1 MVDFMQDNWKVKVD
15 YPINGEWIGKTFFRV
30 YGPYESDYNIESV
43 EIREA
48 ITDYEFVGREK
59 EGECMISM
67 FSPRSIKGV
76 FVEDNQATIR
86 ILENGKSPTFRHTD
100 KTQRVNL
107 SWLEEQFKR
116 RWYKLVHGPSM
127 LQAADI
133 LTKPFV
139 NAEKWK
145 LAVKL
150 LALTPTK
157 KITPPKALASA
168 SEAITPPIIAT
179 PSTGGPAAKSDT
191 KRLIVEVCCHPESK
205 LSQTNRKW
213 SEGCEVLQ
221 FTEEFDLNE
230 VENQMRIAEYVNSFK
245 GDVKPFIWI
254 SLPCTGGTPW
264 TYINMKNP
272 SAREKVLKHVR
283 EFDRLWISLKSFL
296 RMLNCEVHIALEWP
310 RKCRYWKLTKV
321 AKLLNFYGMI
331 AYHFDGC
338 ALGMVNQD
346 NDPLKKPWTVATNHA
361 GVGKA
366 LSKFQCTCNRRHAPG
381 RGIALKKTEEYTFRM
396 TDAIHKALTRQH
408 PALKLTCCA
417 LIAPFCSPVFVMLT
431 RAIQMAKACAVAGR
445 PAILERITQWEG
457 VVNTLKA
464 AIAVAT
470 WDDPQVLLREMEGC
484 RLPLANIVEPMLGGG
499 NAEGAYDTLAE
510 VYKNTPDG
518 FLAMCPYPPG
528 GEVDL
533 LIVSDSSLALVPD
546 PNAGK
551 ASCFSGG
558 DLLKP
563 WGDIRGIYTKMLW
576 GKGLNHMVQYIP
588 EAIDDIE
595 STNRAHG
602 RPVLPVLVIVGW
614 AGNDVYGEGGYRG
627 VHWIHRAAYNKSAA
641 DREVTANWCERQKAR
656 VERSVNE
663 LGQLKRDEPRIL
675 DIVVVGNADADI
687 FALPSAYNETMRV
700 HIRALRED
708 HGIQTLDT
716 TLMLARTVRYD
727 KVHLEDD
734 VINRKYV
741 TNFLQ
746 AVADC
751 HLAYLKL
758 ISVDDH
764 LRTLPR
770 IDDLQEQKNYPNL
783 TILKAA
789 YQLEID
795 SNVSSPKDLPQRPD
809 PEKLML
815 DADVEIFNWVL
826 QAEESATASA
836 DREVESWLRDIP
848 EEDQA
853 LEPMHHDNADSDDE
867 AVKVQALTMDD
878 RILARRKGLSEEHDQ
893 EWQDATYAAED
904 EDEDFKGWDLIEDD
918 KRPPGVVASDPVHE
932 EEKELDLDDL
942 ETVASVEIVDEEEFH
957 DAEEGQAEPIDD
969 DDDDDMA
976 VIDKVSSMQASKS
989 DARGDPEPMDVDDQG
1004 NKMVQSTASAK
1015 TWKTEMAQ
1023 SSSSAKTWKTEMAQS
1038 TSSAKTWRTDTTA
1051 AASAGATPSDPTS
1064 KLKPKKKAMPKRL
1077 KVVDEGH
1084 GPSAE
1089 QFDTSKFASA
1099 QDLVWIEPDNMAGVP
1114 VRKVDYG
1121 RLGSISHAMSDYLRG
1136 HRLFH
1141 RRPSPEIRRTDL
1153 SMDFKALVRHLQ
1165 GDFAHLREEEVLMVV
1180 RNSPMRRFRVQVNGL
1195 SSGKLRWTPVRI
1207 RAIQGH
1213 RAFLVEQGGM
1223 SSMIKTMFTF
1233 DENFD
1238 QTKIDDPSVHPA
1250 FSAMPEGSPVW
1261 HKFPRV
1267 VYHTCDQAAFNSI
1280 IKHGLIPGGFP
1291 YKTGRAH
1298 NFFNSTP
1305 PWKAEMKK
1313 LQGTRAGR
1321 PIAIAFDMELMMQM
1335 GYKLFATD
1343 EAILSPDWISNQP
1356 MINAFDMRSG
1366 EFFYINRAYVN
1377 HRKAYQEVL
1386 KEAKAE
1392 FDPTDVLMSRMEML
1406 MENAQL
1412 NFEGIKERIEF
1423 GKLLPF
1429 SRREDIEVEK
1439 STATRE
1445 GEPASGSQLVSGYTV
1460 GKMAAMTSTDACGF
1474 QRRGRNGPGGGN
1486 WNRGQGRH
1494 GFELQFKDISYNQIQ
1509 DTPQVRCSHPICGYL
1524 MMDGHLKCP
1533 RCFRQMEPVTDANI
1547 ATEVARREAMART
1560 RGVPFSMDKVIF
1572 NHPRRGR
1579 VARQPEKG
1587 SSSSSTAVR
1596 TRSTYGNLRDMAK
1609 NYVRSFKKRGFK
1621 DLVDRLVRDPF
1632 FQFNAANQNLVPEAL
1647 LFIERLAGCVSPTIE
1662 RTKAQVLGEKLEM
1675 ATKLIFVPSSEREPD
1690 QPLDLHTEVFVSH
1703 RGVFLDIGQFAVYV
1717 AKFIKPRQRPL
1728 PIVYGWGNR
1737 DFVPDASDAKEIA
1750 KELVEFSKLQWS
1762 NFASQQTHKESET
1775 TGDDREV
1782 SLPHASAAISRPEH
1796 ERPHHE
1802 QFEPNLGKPAR
1813 GGPYGQ
1819 GGGGKGHHKGGGQTK
1834 GKGQQK
1840 GKGKQGRSPPGGVA
1854 YGDFEGDSYW
1864 VQGYRYTWYWNQ
1876 QRGWYWRWT

>member
-1 MVDFMQDNWKVKVD
+1 MH
-15 YPINGEWIGKTFFRV
+15 YRH
-30 YGPYESDYNIESV
+30 
-43 EIREA
+43 R
-48 ITDYEFVGREK
+48 
-59 EGECMISM
+59 
-67 FSPRSIKGV
+67 
-76 FVEDNQATIR
+76 
-86 ILENGKSPTFRHTD
+86 KS
-100 KTQRVNL
+100 KML
-107 SWLEEQFKR
+107 SLC
-116 RWYKLVHGPSM
+116 G
-127 LQAADI
+127 
-133 LTKPFV
+133 
-139 NAEKWK
+139 
-145 LAVKL
+145 
-150 LALTPTK
+150 
-157 KITPPKALASA
+157 
-168 SEAITPPIIAT
+168 
-179 PSTGGPAAKSDT
+179 
-191 KRLIVEVCCHPESK
+191 
-205 LSQTNRKW
+205 SQ
-213 SEGCEVLQ
+213 
-221 FTEEFDLNE
+221 
-230 VENQMRIAEYVNSFK
+230 
-245 GDVKPFIWI
+245 
-254 SLPCTGGTPW
+254 
-264 TYINMKNP
+264 
-272 SAREKVLKHVR
+272 
-283 EFDRLWISLKSFL
+283 
-296 RMLNCEVHIALEWP
+296 
-310 RKCRYWKLTKV
+310 
-321 AKLLNFYGMI
+321 
-331 AYHFDGC
+331 
-338 ALGMVNQD
+338 
-346 NDPLKKPWTVATNHA
+346 
-361 GVGKA
+361 
-366 LSKFQCTCNRRHAPG
+366 
-381 RGIALKKTEEYTFRM
+381 
-396 TDAIHKALTRQH
+396 
-408 PALKLTCCA
+408 
-417 LIAPFCSPVFVMLT
+417 
-431 RAIQMAKACAVAGR
+431 ACAVAGR
-445 PAILERITQWEG
+445 PAILERITQWES

-546 PNAGK
+546 PQAGK

-602 RPVLPVLVIVGW
+602 RPVLP
-614 AGNDVYGEGGYRG
+614 
-627 VHWIHRAAYNKSAA
+627 
-641 DREVTANWCERQKAR
+641 
-656 VERSVNE
+656 
-663 LGQLKRDEPRIL
+663 
-675 DIVVVGNADADI
+675 
-687 FALPSAYNETMRV
+687 
-700 HIRALRED
+700 
-708 HGIQTLDT
+708 
-716 TLMLARTVRYD
+716 
-727 KVHLEDD
+727 
-734 VINRKYV
+734 
-741 TNFLQ
+741 
-746 AVADC
+746 
-751 HLAYLKL
+751 
-758 ISVDDH
+758 
-764 LRTLPR
+764 
-770 IDDLQEQKNYPNL
+770 EQKNYPNL

-815 DADVEIFNWVL
+815 DTDIEIFNWVL

-1023 SSSSAKTWKTEMAQS
+1023 SSSSAKTWKTDMAQS

-1121 RLGSISHAMSDYLRG
+1121 
-1136 HRLFH
+1136 

-1238 QTKIDDPSVHPA
+1238 QTKIDDPTVHPA
-1250 FSAMPEGSPVW
+1250 FSAMPEGSP
-1261 HKFPRV
+1261 
-1267 VYHTCDQAAFNSI
+1267 
-1280 IKHGLIPGGFP
+1280 
-1291 YKTGRAH
+1291 
-1298 NFFNSTP
+1298 
-1305 PWKAEMKK
+1305 
-1313 LQGTRAGR
+1313 
-1321 PIAIAFDMELMMQM
+1321 
-1335 GYKLFATD
+1335 
-1343 EAILSPDWISNQP
+1343 
-1356 MINAFDMRSG
+1356 
-1366 EFFYINRAYVN
+1366 
-1377 HRKAYQEVL
+1377 EVL
-1386 KEAKAE
+1386 KQAKAE

-1445 GEPASGSQLVSGYTV
+1445 GEPASGSQLVPGYTV

-1486 WNRGQGRH
+1486 WSRGQGRH

-1509 DTPQVRCSHPICGYL
+1509 DTPQVRCGHPICGYL
-1524 MMDGHLKCP
+1524 MVDGHLKCP
-1533 RCFRQMEPVTDANI
+1533 RCSRQMEPVTDANI

-1587 SSSSSTAVR
+1587 SSSSSTAIR

-1819 GGGGKGHHKGGGQTK
+1819 GGGGGKGHHKGGGQTK

-1854 YGDFEGDSYW
+1854 YGDFEGDSFW

>member
-1 MVDFMQDNWKVKVD
+1 
-15 YPINGEWIGKTFFRV
+15 
-30 YGPYESDYNIESV
+30 
-43 EIREA
+43 
-48 ITDYEFVGREK
+48 
-59 EGECMISM
+59 
-67 FSPRSIKGV
+67 
-76 FVEDNQATIR
+76 
-86 ILENGKSPTFRHTD
+86 
-100 KTQRVNL
+100 
-107 SWLEEQFKR
+107 
-116 RWYKLVHGPSM
+116 
-127 LQAADI
+127 
-133 LTKPFV
+133 
-139 NAEKWK
+139 
-145 LAVKL
+145 
-150 LALTPTK
+150 
-157 KITPPKALASA
+157 
-168 SEAITPPIIAT
+168 
-179 PSTGGPAAKSDT
+179 
-191 KRLIVEVCCHPESK
+191 
-205 LSQTNRKW
+205 
-213 SEGCEVLQ
+213 
-221 FTEEFDLNE
+221 
-230 VENQMRIAEYVNSFK
+230 
-245 GDVKPFIWI
+245 
-254 SLPCTGGTPW
+254 
-264 TYINMKNP
+264 
-272 SAREKVLKHVR
+272 
-283 EFDRLWISLKSFL
+283 
-296 RMLNCEVHIALEWP
+296 
-310 RKCRYWKLTKV
+310 
-321 AKLLNFYGMI
+321 
-331 AYHFDGC
+331 
-338 ALGMVNQD
+338 
-346 NDPLKKPWTVATNHA
+346 
-361 GVGKA
+361 
-366 LSKFQCTCNRRHAPG
+366 
-381 RGIALKKTEEYTFRM
+381 
-396 TDAIHKALTRQH
+396 
-408 PALKLTCCA
+408 
-417 LIAPFCSPVFVMLT
+417 
-431 RAIQMAKACAVAGR
+431 MAKACAVAGR

-533 LIVSDSSLALVPD
+533 LIVSDSSLAL
-546 PNAGK
+546 
-551 ASCFSGG
+551 
-558 DLLKP
+558 
-563 WGDIRGIYTKMLW
+563 
-576 GKGLNHMVQYIP
+576 
-588 EAIDDIE
+588 AIDDIE

-602 RPVLPVLVIVGW
+602 RPVLPVLVI
-614 AGNDVYGEGGYRG
+614 
-627 VHWIHRAAYNKSAA
+627 
-641 DREVTANWCERQKAR
+641 
-656 VERSVNE
+656 
-663 LGQLKRDEPRIL
+663 
-675 DIVVVGNADADI
+675 
-687 FALPSAYNETMRV
+687 
-700 HIRALRED
+700 
-708 HGIQTLDT
+708 
-716 TLMLARTVRYD
+716 
-727 KVHLEDD
+727 
-734 VINRKYV
+734 
-741 TNFLQ
+741 

-815 DADVEIFNWVL
+815 DADIEIFNWVL

-836 DREVESWLRDIP
+836 DWEVESWMRDIP

-853 LEPMHHDNADSDDE
+853 LEPMRNDNADSDDE

-918 KRPPGVVASDPVHE
+918 KCPPGVVASDPVHE

-1051 AASAGATPSDPTS
+1051 AASAGATPPDPTS

-1089 QFDTSKFASA
+1089 QFDTSKFATA

-1121 RLGSISHAMSDYLRG
+1121 R
-1136 HRLFH
+1136 
-1141 RRPSPEIRRTDL
+1141 TDL

-1165 GDFAHLREEEVLMVV
+1165 GERLVV
-1180 RNSPMRRFRVQVNGL
+1180 RKAQVDA
-1195 SSGKLRWTPVRI
+1195 SED
-1207 RAIQGH
+1207 QGH
-1213 RAFLVEQGGM
+1213 SGSSAFLVEQGGM

-1250 FSAMPEGSPVW
+1250 FSAMPEGSP
-1261 HKFPRV
+1261 
-1267 VYHTCDQAAFNSI
+1267 Q
-1280 IKHGLIPGGFP
+1280 
-1291 YKTGRAH
+1291 
-1298 NFFNSTP
+1298 
-1305 PWKAEMKK
+1305 
-1313 LQGTRAGR
+1313 
-1321 PIAIAFDMELMMQM
+1321 
-1335 GYKLFATD
+1335 
-1343 EAILSPDWISNQP
+1343 
-1356 MINAFDMRSG
+1356 
-1366 EFFYINRAYVN
+1366 
-1377 HRKAYQEVL
+1377 
-1386 KEAKAE
+1386 EAKAE

-1486 WNRGQGRH
+1486 WSRGQGRH

-1547 ATEVARREAMART
+1547 ATEVARREAAGEGIIVFFDSR
-1560 RGVPFSMDKVIF
+1560 PDQK
-1572 NHPRRGR
+1572 HLW
-1579 VARQPEKG
+1579 
-1587 SSSSSTAVR
+1587 
-1596 TRSTYGNLRDMAK
+1596 TYGNLRDMAK

-1876 QRGWYWRWT
+1876 QRGRAVCNL

>member
-1 MVDFMQDNWKVKVD
+1 
-15 YPINGEWIGKTFFRV
+15 
-30 YGPYESDYNIESV
+30 
-43 EIREA
+43 
-48 ITDYEFVGREK
+48 
-59 EGECMISM
+59 
-67 FSPRSIKGV
+67 
-76 FVEDNQATIR
+76 
-86 ILENGKSPTFRHTD
+86 
-100 KTQRVNL
+100 
-107 SWLEEQFKR
+107 
-116 RWYKLVHGPSM
+116 
-127 LQAADI
+127 
-133 LTKPFV
+133 
-139 NAEKWK
+139 
-145 LAVKL
+145 
-150 LALTPTK
+150 
-157 KITPPKALASA
+157 
-168 SEAITPPIIAT
+168 
-179 PSTGGPAAKSDT
+179 
-191 KRLIVEVCCHPESK
+191 
-205 LSQTNRKW
+205 
-213 SEGCEVLQ
+213 
-221 FTEEFDLNE
+221 
-230 VENQMRIAEYVNSFK
+230 
-245 GDVKPFIWI
+245 
-254 SLPCTGGTPW
+254 
-264 TYINMKNP
+264 
-272 SAREKVLKHVR
+272 
-283 EFDRLWISLKSFL
+283 
-296 RMLNCEVHIALEWP
+296 
-310 RKCRYWKLTKV
+310 
-321 AKLLNFYGMI
+321 
-331 AYHFDGC
+331 
-338 ALGMVNQD
+338 
-346 NDPLKKPWTVATNHA
+346 
-361 GVGKA
+361 
-366 LSKFQCTCNRRHAPG
+366 
-381 RGIALKKTEEYTFRM
+381 
-396 TDAIHKALTRQH
+396 
-408 PALKLTCCA
+408 
-417 LIAPFCSPVFVMLT
+417 
-431 RAIQMAKACAVAGR
+431 MAKACAVAGR
-445 PAILERITQWEG
+445 PAVLERITQWES

-546 PNAGK
+546 PQAGK

-614 AGNDVYGEGGYRG
+614 AGNDVFGEGGYRG

-675 DIVVVGNADADI
+675 DIVVVGNADAEI

-734 VINRKYV
+734 DINRKYV

-815 DADVEIFNWVL
+815 DADIEIFNWVL

-932 EEKELDLDDL
+932 DEKELDLDDL

-1023 SSSSAKTWKTEMAQS
+1023 SSSSAKTWKTDMAQS

-1238 QTKIDDPSVHPA
+1238 QTKIDDPTVHPA
-1250 FSAMPEGSPVW
+1250 FSAMPEGSP
-1261 HKFPRV
+1261 
-1267 VYHTCDQAAFNSI
+1267 
-1280 IKHGLIPGGFP
+1280 
-1291 YKTGRAH
+1291 
-1298 NFFNSTP
+1298 
-1305 PWKAEMKK
+1305 
-1313 LQGTRAGR
+1313 
-1321 PIAIAFDMELMMQM
+1321 
-1335 GYKLFATD
+1335 
-1343 EAILSPDWISNQP
+1343 
-1356 MINAFDMRSG
+1356 
-1366 EFFYINRAYVN
+1366 
-1377 HRKAYQEVL
+1377 EVL
-1386 KEAKAE
+1386 KQAKAE

-1445 GEPASGSQLVSGYTV
+1445 GEPASGSQLVPGYTV

-1486 WNRGQGRH
+1486 WSRGQGRH

-1509 DTPQVRCSHPICGYL
+1509 DTPQVRCGHPICGYL

-1587 SSSSSTAVR
+1587 SSSSSTAIR

-1782 SLPHASAAISRPEH
+1782 SLPHASAAISQPEH
-1796 ERPHHE
+1796 QRPHHE

-1819 GGGGKGHHKGGGQTK
+1819 GGGGGKGHHKGGGQTK

-1854 YGDFEGDSYW
+1854 YGDFEGDSFW